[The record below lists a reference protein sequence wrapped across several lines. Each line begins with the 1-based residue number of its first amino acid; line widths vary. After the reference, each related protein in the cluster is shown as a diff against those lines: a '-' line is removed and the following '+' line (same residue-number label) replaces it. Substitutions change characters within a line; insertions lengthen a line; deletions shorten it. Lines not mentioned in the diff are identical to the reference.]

1 MAPGTVAQPKAINQK
16 KTGAT
21 HFQPGLLDL
30 PAVTGI
36 LAEPLG
42 QRNAEFGRKHGR
54 PRPTRLASELRPR
67 LPMFLCLIR

>member
-30 PAVTGI
+30 PAVTAI
-36 LAEPLG
+36 LANPSGNAMLNSG
-42 QRNAEFGRKHGR
+42 QNTAA
-54 PRPTRLASELRPR
+54 PTRHDSRSSFARDSQC
-67 LPMFLCLIR
+67 FWA